1 MGMAASQARLLAIT
15 ARKHDV
21 EYEAQSIQNAK
32 LQLATQTDAIYEEY
46 QRALDAT
53 TLTIAAIDPNSGASS
68 LITGTFNNIFSSN
81 RVLPANGSNYVL
93 RDMQNRVVVE
103 DLVAQGYTDF
113 QNAPAYPQTAQMFAM
128 YMLGYD
134 PDSPVSTPDPL
145 NWEYDAWHDSS
156 NQPISDFIQ
165 EKFDAL
171 MQYMT
176 VNDLVPDTPGT
187 DATHIYNPDLSN
199 ATPEQIAK
207 YNQLLNSYIKAI
219 YSNNEVMENVYAE
232 FWNDAPENF
241 DYDLFNY
248 YVGIYNA
255 IQQSGGQ
262 CVGISTFDGMNG
274 DAANNSDWLK
284 NMIECGQLRV
294 MKLNHNTSTDVYS
307 LDTITISADAN
318 LAHTQTTTIDKTALA
333 KAEAKYNHD
342 MKQIDKKDKRYDLE
356 LSKLDTER
364 NALQTEYDSV
374 KKVIDE
380 NIEKTFN
387 IFS

>member
-1 MGMAASQARLLAIT
+1 M
-15 ARKHDV
+15 
-21 EYEAQSIQNAK
+21 
-32 LQLATQTDAIYEEY
+32 
-46 QRALDAT
+46 
-53 TLTIAAIDPNSGASS
+53 
-68 LITGTFNNIFSSN
+68 
-81 RVLPANGSNYVL
+81 
-93 RDMQNRVVVE
+93 
-103 DLVAQGYTDF
+103 
-113 QNAPAYPQTAQMFAM
+113 
-128 YMLGYD
+128 
-134 PDSPVSTPDPL
+134 
-145 NWEYDAWHDSS
+145 
-156 NQPISDFIQ
+156 
-165 EKFDAL
+165 
-171 MQYMT
+171 
-176 VNDLVPDTPGT
+176 
-187 DATHIYNPDLSN
+187 
-199 ATPEQIAK
+199 
-207 YNQLLNSYIKAI
+207 
-219 YSNNEVMENVYAE
+219 
-232 FWNDAPENF
+232 
-241 DYDLFNY
+241 FNY

-284 NMIECGQLRV
+284 NMIECGRLSI

>member
-53 TLTIAAIDPNSGASS
+53 TLTVAAIDPNSGASS
-68 LITGTFNNIFSSN
+68 LVTCTFNNLFSSN

-103 DLVAQGYTDF
+103 DIVAQGYEDF
-113 QNAPAYPQTAQMFAM
+113 MSTSVEFKTAQAFAM
-128 YMLGYD
+128 MMLGYD
-134 PDSPVSTPDPL
+134 PDTFNAMDVFFYG
-145 NWEYDAWHDSS
+145 NIEYDVWYNGGNPDET
-156 NQPISDFIQ
+156 IQ
-165 EKFDAL
+165 EKYDAIVDYL
-171 MQYMT
+171 LSIGFGIGYAFKIY
-176 VNDLVPDTPGT
+176 TPS
-187 DATHIYNPDLSN
+187 ATM
-199 ATPEQIAK
+199 TPEQEAK
-207 YNQLLNSYIKAI
+207 YEQLLNAYVKAI
-219 YSNNEVMENVYAE
+219 YNNNDAVENIYAN
-232 FWNDAPENF
+232 FWNDQPENF